1 MPSLYELTNEFMAC
15 IELENGDVINTETG
29 EVLSYEMLDAL
40 QMEREKKIESIA
52 CQIKNLNAD
61 AEAIKTEMEA
71 LMMRR
76 KRAERKAE
84 WLRDYLAANL
94 NGEKFKS
101 ARCEIKYTK
110 SAPLEIEDEAAFRS
124 WALTNH
130 PDFLT
135 IQEPKINKNE
145 VKRCLNDGEEI
156 PGAVIVERLNINI
169 K

>member
-1 MPSLYELTNEFMAC
+1 MATLYELNQELLAC
-15 IELENGDVINTETG
+15 IELENGDVVNEETG
-29 EVLSYEMLDAL
+29 EVLGYEQIDAL

-61 AEAIKTEMEA
+61 AEAIKAEMEA
-71 LMMRR
+71 LMVRR

-84 WLRDYLAANL
+84 WLRDYLTFNL

-101 ARCEIKYTK
+101 AKCEIKYTK
-110 SAPLEIEDEAAFRS
+110 SQPLEIEDEAAFRK

-135 IQEPKINKNE
+135 VQEPKINKNE
-145 VKRCLNDGEEI
+145 VKRCLKDGEEI
-156 PGAVIVERLNINI
+156 PGAALVEKQNINI

>member
-1 MPSLYELTNEFMAC
+1 MASLYELTNEFLAC
-15 IELENGDVINTETG
+15 IELENGDVVNTETG

-40 QMEREKKIESIA
+40 QMERDKKIESIA

-71 LMMRR
+71 LMVRR
-76 KRAERKAE
+76 KRAERKSE
-84 WLRDYLAANL
+84 WLRDYLSANL

-101 ARCEIKYTK
+101 AKCEIKYIK
-110 SAPLEIEDEAAFRS
+110 SQPLEIEDEASFRN

-145 VKRCLNDGEEI
+145 VKCCLKNGEDI
-156 PGAVIVERLNINI
+156 PGASLVERQNINI